1 MTKVTN
7 VKQIWVKKSELNCL
21 VVHTALRAS
30 ELHSWYFDS
39 GCSRHMTGNR
49 SFFTNF
55 TEFDG
60 GNVIFGDG
68 NVASVKGKDTICA
81 PGILNLEEVLYVEG
95 LKANLISINQICDK
109 KFNVQFS
116 QNLCKV
122 FDLNGNC
129 VMIGLRTS
137 DNCYVVCQ
145 NPSSPSS
152 FSFVCGSSKVE
163 SIDLWHHKLG
173 HLNYHDFM
181 QVANNEVIKGIPKLG
196 KPSNPIWGTC
206 QKGKQTRST
215 HRRVDEILTFKPLE
229 VLRMDHMGLMKTE
242 FRWPKIHFGDGKW
255 LF

>member
-1 MTKVTN
+1 MEKMT
-7 VKQIWVKKSELNCL
+7 
-21 VVHTALRAS
+21 
-30 ELHSWYFDS
+30 
-39 GCSRHMTGNR
+39 
-49 SFFTNF
+49 
-55 TEFDG
+55 
-60 GNVIFGDG
+60 FGDG
-68 NVASVKGKDTICA
+68 NVACVKVKDTICA
-81 PGILNLEEVLYVEG
+81 PGITSLKEVLYVEG
-95 LKANLISINQICDK
+95 LKANLISISQICDK

-181 QVANNEVIKGIPKLG
+181 QVANNEVIKGMPKLG